1 MRILLTG
8 AAGQVGGALRPL
20 LQGRYEVIVPSRE
33 QFDLSAPEA
42 ITGKLDEFEPDL
54 IVNPAAYTSVDK
66 AENEA
71 ALAFLVNGE
80 APSVMA
86 AWAAGHGVPMVHF
99 STDYVFD
106 GKSRDLW
113 REDDPTAPLSVYGA
127 SKLAGEIAVRSAG
140 GPHLIIRTAWVY
152 AAQGANFMRTMI
164 RIAKERDTL
173 RVVADQF
180 GAPTTAATIASAFTQ
195 ILEQADSDLSGSFA
209 RAKGVLH
216 LTNSGSA
223 SWFDFARAIIAGAQS
238 RGVKLKA
245 TEVIPIATS
254 DYPTRAARP
263 ANSQLHLQRL
273 KEVYGIKTAVWQ
285 DALDDELDAYVV
297 QGQRTLHEPL

>member
-20 LQGRYEVIVPSRE
+20 LQGRYEVIVPSRR

-42 ITGKLDEFEPDL
+42 ITAKLDEFKPDL

-86 AWAAGHGVPMVHF
+86 AWAARHGVPMVHF

-127 SKLAGEIAVRSAG
+127 SKLAGETAVRTAG

-209 RAKGVLH
+209 RTKGVLH
-216 LTNSGSA
+216 LTNSGAA
-223 SWFDFARAIIAGAQS
+223 SWFDFASAIIAGAQS
-238 RGVKLKA
+238 RGVELKA

-254 DYPTRAARP
+254 DYPTSAARP
-263 ANSQLHLQRL
+263 ANSRLDLQRL
-273 KEVYGIKTAVWQ
+273 KEVYDIKTAVWQ
-285 DALDDELDAYVV
+285 DALDDELDAYVI
-297 QGQRTLHEPL
+297 QGQR